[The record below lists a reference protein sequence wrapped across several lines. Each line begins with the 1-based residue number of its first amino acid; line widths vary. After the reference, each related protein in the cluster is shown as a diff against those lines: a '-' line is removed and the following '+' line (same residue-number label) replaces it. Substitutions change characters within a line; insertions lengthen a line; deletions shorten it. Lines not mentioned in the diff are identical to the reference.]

1 MISGPLKPDLCGQ
14 VVFLWSIGSR
24 ATTRKRLLQDWT
36 RRSAVIKCQSLIS
49 AISLMLWS
57 AAQGIVDP
65 KSNIFFGKLYFF
77 GPWGSG

>member
-1 MISGPLKPDLCGQ
+1 MADPNDLYDKA
-14 VVFLWSIGSR
+14 VFFWLIGLR

-49 AISLMLWS
+49 AISLVLQS

-65 KSNIFFGKLYFF
+65 KSNIFFGKLCFF